1 MLIVISSVSNN
12 GDQWTA
18 MARVAVILSCLMFTK
33 NLSVM
38 TIFIIRKFID
48 GAEDPPMRPR
58 TSKTKLSR
66 VEMEAFN
73 HIQSYL
79 IDPHDDGMDPD
90 GNTTV
95 H

>member
-1 MLIVISSVSNN
+1 M
-12 GDQWTA
+12 
-18 MARVAVILSCLMFTK
+18 
-33 NLSVM
+33 
-38 TIFIIRKFID
+38 
-48 GAEDPPMRPR
+48 
-58 TSKTKLSR
+58 SR

-95 H
+95 HQLMRFEPDWFGFEAQLADLPHHLFMLNKFG